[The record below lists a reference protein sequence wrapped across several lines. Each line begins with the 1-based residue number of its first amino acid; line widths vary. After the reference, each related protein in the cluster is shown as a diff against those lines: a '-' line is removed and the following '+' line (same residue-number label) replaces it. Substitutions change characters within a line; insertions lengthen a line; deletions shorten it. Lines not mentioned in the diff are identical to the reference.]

1 MDHPLRLLPSI
12 KAIQD
17 SEVYIKWKKTASI
30 SETYLTA
37 LARDVVEEERQ
48 ALIAG
53 KPYESKEEVHRKIL
67 TAFDKRVR
75 ELLEPLLTQVVNATG
90 VVLHTNLGRARLSAK
105 AADAA
110 RVAGSSYTDLEFDLE
125 QGNRGARTAK
135 IEALLRLLTGA
146 ESAMIVNNNAA
157 AVFMILRTFAKG
169 KEVLVSRGELV
180 EIGGSFRVSS
190 IMAESDA
197 QLIEVGTTNKTRIED
212 YAENLTEN
220 TAMVMKVHQSNFKI
234 IGFTEAASRHE
245 LAELAAKHG
254 LLFYEDLGS
263 GALFD
268 YSRFGIGKE
277 PIIPNI
283 IKEGVDL
290 LSASGDKLFG
300 GPQAGIILGK
310 KHLIDRLKKHPLART
325 FRTDKMTIASLG
337 VTLQS
342 YLSEKLEVE
351 IPTVRD
357 VVADAETIK
366 NRAIKLK
373 KVLTLYPSIQA
384 EIVPLTSRVGGGAM
398 PDVPLKSYG
407 VKIQSPE
414 LPAQTLADRLRTGK
428 PSVIGRIEEAHVLL
442 DCRTIAD
449 EEIDLVGQ
457 AFAQFGFEENVI
469 SNSYDQ

>member
-1 MDHPLRLLPSI
+1 
-12 KAIQD
+12 
-17 SEVYIKWKKTASI
+17 
-30 SETYLTA
+30 
-37 LARDVVEEERQ
+37 
-48 ALIAG
+48 
-53 KPYESKEEVHRKIL
+53 
-67 TAFDKRVR
+67 
-75 ELLEPLLTQVVNATG
+75 
-90 VVLHTNLGRARLSAK
+90 
-105 AADAA
+105 
-110 RVAGSSYTDLEFDLE
+110 
-125 QGNRGARTAK
+125 
-135 IEALLRLLTGA
+135 
-146 ESAMIVNNNAA
+146 MIVNNNAA

-234 IGFTEAASRHE
+234 IGFTEAASRQE

-268 YSRFGIGKE
+268 YGRLGFGQE
-277 PIIPNI
+277 PVIPNI

-337 VTLQS
+337 ATLQS

-366 NRAIKLK
+366 TRAIKLK
-373 KVLTLYPSIQA
+373 KALALYPSIQA

-398 PDVPLKSYG
+398 PDVPIKSYG
-407 VKIQSPE
+407 VKIQSSE
-414 LPAQTLADRLRTGK
+414 LPAQTLADRLRTGT

-442 DCRTIAD
+442 DCRTITD

-457 AFAQFGFEENVI
+457 AFAKLDFKKRL
-469 SNSYDQ
+469 